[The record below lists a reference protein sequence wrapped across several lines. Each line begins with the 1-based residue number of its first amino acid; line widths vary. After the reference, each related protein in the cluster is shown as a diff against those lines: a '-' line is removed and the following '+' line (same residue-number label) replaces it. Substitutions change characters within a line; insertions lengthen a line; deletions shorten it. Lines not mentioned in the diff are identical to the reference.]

1 VDTPSQEMLLT
12 TATMSSSVSGL
23 VIGMMRET
31 TRIGKMIGMIT
42 WRGSR
47 VSLFFST
54 FNSTKRWAF
63 LMKSSKTD
71 LGLLVLSDGKSSG
84 KRPRPTICRMENG
97 SLKGSEVDD
106 ELDHHS

>member
-1 VDTPSQEMLLT
+1 
-12 TATMSSSVSGL
+12 
-23 VIGMMRET
+23 
-31 TRIGKMIGMIT
+31 
-42 WRGSR
+42 
-47 VSLFFST
+47 
-54 FNSTKRWAF
+54 
-63 LMKSSKTD
+63 MKSSKTD